1 MSKKAITDVRAMNW
15 RGLLILSLDLVTKFV
30 YYFEQL
36 KISHVGYTF
45 FWYNKIIYMPCSL
58 YFMSKKSY
66 SQHENITD
74 FLDIQHTC
82 CFSSVGV
89 TMDWLEG
96 GTRGGGRD
104 GSRGEDGA
112 DSSNVRKLLTVSGCS
127 SMLRWG

>member
-1 MSKKAITDVRAMNW
+1 MKR

-36 KISHVGYTF
+36 KISHVGYILFPYQRNHIYALLIMLYVLEVLF
-45 FWYNKIIYMPCSL
+45 FTV
-58 YFMSKKSY
+58 Y
-66 SQHENITD
+66 SQSQYKNRSD
-74 FLDIQHTC
+74 FLDIQYTC